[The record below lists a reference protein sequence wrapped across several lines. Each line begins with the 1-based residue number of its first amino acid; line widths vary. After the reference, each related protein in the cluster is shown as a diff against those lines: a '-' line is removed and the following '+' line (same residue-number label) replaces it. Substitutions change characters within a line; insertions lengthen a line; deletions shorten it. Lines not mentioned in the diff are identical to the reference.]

1 MDGVRSAPTRR
12 GGLLLFG
19 RLPRIASAVA
29 DFIRGYFRPLPTG
42 GRAAF
47 DPSMRQAE
55 SSVPMKYVHAIAGL
69 LMASTV
75 YRGRSSRNRDAQS
88 RPGSVQA
95 SCPALI
101 RVAYGLYCLSR
112 SIFS

>member
-1 MDGVRSAPTRR
+1 MDGGRSAPPRR
-12 GGLLLFG
+12 GGLFLFW
-19 RLPRIASAVA
+19 RLPPIASAVGG
-29 DFIRGYFRPLPTG
+29 FLPGYFRPLPTG
-42 GRAAF
+42 GRVAF

-95 SCPALI
+95 SCPALSAG
-101 RVAYGLYCLSR
+101 RRRTLV
-112 SIFS
+112 

>member
-42 GRAAF
+42 GRVAF

-75 YRGRSSRNRDAQS
+75 YRGRSSRNRDRKS
-88 RPGSVQA
+88 TRLNS
-95 SCPALI
+95 SHRCI
-101 RVAYGLYCLSR
+101 S
-112 SIFS
+112 